1 VDIFCGHSGIKE
13 PSCGNKA
20 GLYLFFGIGS
30 PARGEPAR
38 FEGAVHS
45 GIGKL
50 KAGF

>member
-1 VDIFCGHSGIKE
+1 LDLNGPVACIKKPSG
-13 PSCGNKA
+13 GNKA
-20 GLYLFFGIGS
+20 GLDFFFAIGS
-30 PARGEPAR
+30 LGCGEPAG